1 MPYCSACRILVPQNV
16 PQPGMEPVSPAVEG
30 ESYPLDPREVPSKFS
45 LFFFLSPCLTPNH
58 TLLFYPGEKLYSLI
72 SFPYQFLLFCGIPV
86 PFSSVTLSFSFN
98 SVTSLTPRYSTVTY
112 IGILS
117 VTLTHF
123 QTHPKF
129 FKVGNTIIK
138 LENIKGYSISKS
150 VNKKD
155 LFYEKRWEEKRL
167 F

>member
-16 PQPGMEPVSPAVEG
+16 PQPGMEPVSPAVE
-30 ESYPLDPREVPSKFS
+30 VQS
-45 LFFFLSPCLTPNH
+45 LNQWTLGKSPQSPHFFFLFPCLAPNH
-58 TLLFYPGEKLYSLI
+58 ILLFYPGKKLYSLI
-72 SFPYQFLLFCGIPV
+72 SFQSQFLLLCGIAV
-86 PFSSVTLSFSFN
+86 PFSSVTLSFFSFN
-98 SVTSLTPRYSTVTY
+98 SVTSLTPRYSTMTST
-112 IGILS
+112 GILS

-129 FKVGNTIIK
+129 FKVGYTIIK

-155 LFYEKRWEEKRL
+155 LFHEKR
-167 F
+167 